1 MQRSAAIEMEIR
13 DLPPEDGWRVV
24 EKTGRASVTCPC
36 GLDTGLVA
44 ATDALRTLQEHMG
57 HGEGRTALA
66 MA

>member
-1 MQRSAAIEMEIR
+1 MHSAVIQVELR
-13 DLPPEDGWRVV
+13 DLPPTEDGWRVV

-36 GLDTGLVA
+36 GLDTGLIA
-44 ATDALRTLQEHMG
+44 ATDALHTLQAHMG